1 MENQDIIETEND
13 IIKSFVTSTPYPS
26 YQEMMDY
33 LKNNIELECEYGEI
47 NHNLC
52 KTIYENP
59 TNEELIIEVGKKIYK
74 RGGIQALYANYTI
87 LKYFSPYWRSTNI
100 VIKSQ
105 GSMIGHFFQ
114 SVTEEWKA

>member
-1 MENQDIIETEND
+1 MENRELIETEDD

-33 LKNNIELECEYGEI
+33 LKNNIELGCEYGEM

-59 TNEELIIEVGKKIYK
+59 TNKELIVEMGKKIYE
-74 RGGIQALYANYTI
+74 RGGIQALSANYTI
-87 LKYFSPYWRSTNI
+87 LKYFSPYCRSTNI

-105 GSMIGHFFQ
+105 VSMIEHFFQ